1 MKRSVLII
9 GLAVVLAAVG
19 ALSVLYY
26 VRQADAR
33 ALAGKQAM
41 RVLVAAQRVP
51 AGTTAA
57 AAEAAGLLRAEPM
70 PAEAVPA
77 DALGK
82 VGPEIAEL
90 VAGADIPPGQLV
102 LRSLFVAELPKS
114 TGLPIPDGKVAVTV
128 ALGVTQQVAGFVRA
142 GSMVAVF
149 DTRGGATSQDRSAQG
164 GVATT
169 RVLLPEV
176 EVLAVGA
183 APAGGQAAPSTSN
196 GAAPASGQVM
206 LTFAVDTTQA
216 ERLIL
221 ASQTGSLHL
230 ALLTEQTGVK
240 AGTRM
245 DTTSLFGT
253 ARKGDRP

>member
-33 ALAGKQAM
+33 ALAGKEAV
-41 RVLVAAQRVP
+41 RVLVAAARVP
-51 AGTTAA
+51 AGTSAA
-57 AAEAAGLLRAEPM
+57 AAQAAGLLRAEPM
-70 PAEAVPA
+70 PAESVPA
-77 DALGK
+77 EALGK

-90 VAGADIPPGQLV
+90 VAGADIQPGQLI
-102 LRSLFVAELPKS
+102 LRSLFVAEVPKS

-149 DTRGGATSQDRSAQG
+149 DTRGGGTTQSGPRE

-176 EVLAVGA
+176 EVIAVGP
-183 APAGGQAAPSTSN
+183 APAGGQVTQSTSN
-196 GAAPASGQVM
+196 GAAPATGQVM
-206 LTFAVDTTQA
+206 LTFAVDTVQA

-221 ASQTGSLHL
+221 GSQTGSLHL

-240 AGTRM
+240 AGTRT
-245 DTTSLFGT
+245 DTTSLFGST
-253 ARKGDRP
+253 RKGG

>member
-33 ALAGKQAM
+33 ALAGKQAV

-57 AAEAAGLLRAEPM
+57 AAQAAGLLRAEPM
-70 PAEAVPA
+70 PAESVPA
-77 DALGK
+77 EALGK

-90 VAGADIPPGQLV
+90 VAGADIPPGQLI
-102 LRSLFVAELPKS
+102 LRSLFVAELPDS

-128 ALGVTQQVAGFVRA
+128 ALGVTEQVAGFVRA

-149 DTRGGATSQDRSAQG
+149 DTRGGGTALDK
-164 GVATT
+164 VATT

-176 EVLAVGA
+176 EVLAVGP
-183 APAGGQAAPSTSN
+183 APAGGQAAQSTSN

-206 LTFAVDTTQA
+206 LTFAVDTAQA

-221 ASQTGSLHL
+221 AAQTGSLHL

-245 DTTSLFGT
+245 DTNSLFGAT
-253 ARKGDRP
+253 REGD

>member
-33 ALAGKQAM
+33 ALAGKQAV

-70 PAEAVPA
+70 PAESVPA
-77 DALGK
+77 DALGRIGSD
-82 VGPEIAEL
+82 VASL
-90 VAGADIPPGQLV
+90 VAGADLQPGQLV
-102 LRSLFVAELPKS
+102 LRSLFVTHVPAS

-128 ALGVTQQVAGFVRA
+128 ALGATQQVAGYVHA
-142 GSMVAVF
+142 GSTVAVF
-149 DTRGGATSQDRSAQG
+149 DTRGAAVTPDTEGT
-164 GVATT
+164 ATT
-169 RVLLPEV
+169 HVLLPKV

-183 APAGGQAAPSTSN
+183 APAAGQPAAQSTSN
-196 GAAPASGQVM
+196 SAAAPNGGQIM

-230 ALLTEQTGVK
+230 ALLTDRSAVTPG
-240 AGTRM
+240 ARL
-245 DTTSLFGT
+245 DTTSLLGSS
-253 ARKGDRP
+253 REGN

>member
-33 ALAGKQAM
+33 ALAGKQAV

-57 AAEAAGLLRAEPM
+57 AAQAAGLLRAEPM
-70 PAEAVPA
+70 PAESVPA
-77 DALGK
+77 EALGK

-90 VAGADIPPGQLV
+90 VAGADIPPGQLI
-102 LRSLFVAELPKS
+102 LRSLFVAELPTS
-114 TGLPIPDGKVAVTV
+114 TGLAIPDGKVAVTV
-128 ALGVTQQVAGFVRA
+128 ALGVTEQVAGFVRA

-149 DTRGGATSQDRSAQG
+149 DTRGGGTAQKG
-164 GVATT
+164 GVTTT

-176 EVLAVGA
+176 EVLAVGP
-183 APAGGQAAPSTSN
+183 APAGGQAAQSTSN
-196 GAAPASGQVM
+196 GAAAPATGQIM
-206 LTFAVDTTQA
+206 LTFAVDTAQA

-221 ASQTGSLHL
+221 ATRTGSLHL

-245 DTTSLFGT
+245 DTTSLFGS
-253 ARKGDRP
+253 AREGD